1 MNFSKVY
8 RVSREKWTLLK
19 RDFLVA
25 NCFCENVD
33 IALPGI
39 RMIQCC
45 WKYLVVICSEM
56 AIFWLFRLLMSMDH
70 YK

>member
-1 MNFSKVY
+1 MGSFPKVHNQ
-8 RVSREKWTLLK
+8 VFLQ

-25 NCFCENVD
+25 NHFCKNVY

-45 WKYLVVICSEM
+45 WKCLVVICSEM
-56 AIFWLFRLLMSMDH
+56 VIFGLFRLLMNMDH
-70 YK
+70 YKYLIM